1 MTDELKVI
9 FKELVYH
16 IDDIGFQTEWL
27 TKTLCKVDKRI
38 RRTKFLLLST
48 IAAGIGYVFKNE
60 QDKKKLEQELAKL
73 KCRDAKDTT
82 EESSIF

>member
-1 MTDELKVI
+1 MTDELKII
-9 FKELVYH
+9 FKEIAYH

-27 TKTLCKVDKRI
+27 TKTLNKVDKRG
-38 RRTKFLLLST
+38 RRTKFLLFST

-73 KCRDAKDTT
+73 NCKDTT

>member
-1 MTDELKVI
+1 MTDELKMV
-9 FKELVYH
+9 FKEIIYH

-27 TKTLCKVDKRI
+27 TKTLRKVDTRS

-60 QDKKKLEQELAKL
+60 QDKKKLKQEIANL
-73 KCRDAKDTT
+73 KCKSDTI
-82 EESSIF
+82 EEGSDF